1 MARLLWALTCQRV
14 ITDRDTNL
22 VSYIDGFE
30 QFGVPKLPFPFPP
43 FYVATL
49 WERES
54 PHDTLSMRIRVLAPN
69 NKAFQT
75 FEPKGALKFPFP
87 RHRVNVLLGG
97 RVAVQQEGRF
107 RIILEQKKGNQWRK
121 EKSLQID
128 VKLVSRDSE

>member
-54 PHDTLSMRIRVLAPN
+54 PRDSLAMRIRVLAPN
-69 NKAFQT
+69 KTALQT
-75 FEPKGALKFPFP
+75 FEPKGTLKFPVP
-87 RHRVNVLLGG
+87 RHRMNVLLGG
-97 RVAVQQEGRF
+97 HMVEQDGRF
-107 RIILEQKKGNQWRK
+107 KIVVEQKKGNRWRK
-121 EKSLQID
+121 EKTLQID
-128 VKLVSRDSE
+128 VNLVRRNSE